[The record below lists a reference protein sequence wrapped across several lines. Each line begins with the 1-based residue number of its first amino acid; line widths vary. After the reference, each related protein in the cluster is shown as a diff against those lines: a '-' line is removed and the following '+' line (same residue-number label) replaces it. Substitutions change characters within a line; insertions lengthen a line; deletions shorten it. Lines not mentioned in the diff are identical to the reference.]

1 MPYVAG
7 RYLPESIT
15 SISRTSQ
22 TAKLRLLVK
31 FGPNDKN
38 ENVFTYGYQDITIG
52 QSMKTR
58 RMTQKSAPQN
68 FYEFSFPPSQI
79 VYDGAGVDISEI
91 PIPLSKPLIDIR
103 ASKNYKAVFEFLVAE
118 PLDGLS
124 KSIEQQLV
132 TLRWMADSAEPVYF
146 ENFDTFLTNG
156 FWYIAEFSI
165 KTSRVNTNGEIVA
178 AQCTVGLIEY
188 QERNVK
194 FAKFPKLKYTN
205 LTTRPGG
212 GGDGGGGG
220 EPNDSETSAGT
231 GTTDDRIGGAA
242 PAGGTGQSQVAV
254 TSGKKYYRFTR
265 TTAPTT
271 GDLYGSLWKKEGNSY
286 VYYSN
291 SPRFPTLLAGAAG
304 SKFVATVQATQT
316 EGFVG
321 NLKGTAKN
329 NYLQTLTEAYNRSLS
344 RYNPY
349 KGS

>member
-22 TAKLRLLVK
+22 TARLRLLVR
-31 FGPNDKN
+31 FGPNAEN

-58 RMTQKSAPQN
+58 RMTQKASPQN
-68 FYEFSFPPSQI
+68 FFEFSFPPSQI

-103 ASKNYKAVFEFLVAE
+103 ASKNYKAVFEFLVAA
-118 PLDGLS
+118 PLDGLTT
-124 KSIEQQLV
+124 SIEQQLV

-156 FWYIAEFSI
+156 FWYIAEFSV

-178 AQCTVGLIEY
+178 AQCTIGLMEY
-188 QERNVK
+188 QDRNTK
-194 FAKFPKLKYTN
+194 FSKFPKLKYTN

-212 GGDGGGGG
+212 GGGGGG
-220 EPNDSETSAGT
+220 EDEPNGSEVSAGT
-231 GTTDDRIGGAA
+231 ATGDNVVGGAA
-242 PAGGTGQSQVAV
+242 AAGGTGQSQVTV
-254 TSGKKYYRFTR
+254 TQGKKYYRFTR
-265 TTAPTT
+265 TTAPTNNEV
-271 GDLYGSLWKKEGNSY
+271 YGALWKQEGTTW

-291 SPRFPTLLAGAAG
+291 SPIFPTQVGAR
-304 SKFVATVQATQT
+304 VARGFIAQVRATRT

-321 NLKGTAKN
+321 NLKGLART
-329 NYLQTLTEAYNRSLS
+329 NYLQTLTAAYNRSIS
-344 RYNPY
+344 AYNPY

>member
-22 TAKLRLLVK
+22 TARLRLLVR
-31 FGPNDKN
+31 FGPNELN

-178 AQCTVGLIEY
+178 AQCTIGLIEY

-212 GGDGGGGG
+212 GGGGGG
-220 EPNDSETSAGT
+220 EDEPNDSQTSAGT
-231 GTTDDRIGGAA
+231 VTTDDQVGGAGA
-242 PAGGTGQSQVAV
+242 AGGTGQSQVTV
-254 TSGKKYYRFTR
+254 TSGKKYFRFTR
-265 TTAPTT
+265 TTAPTNNEV
-271 GDLYGSLWKKEGNSY
+271 YGSLWKKEGTTW

-291 SPRFPTLLAGAAG
+291 SPIFPTPVGAR
-304 SKFVATVQATQT
+304 VARGFIAKTQATRT

-321 NLKGTAKN
+321 NLKGEAKD
-329 NYLQTLTEAYNRSLS
+329 NYLKTLTAAYNRSIS
-344 RYNPY
+344 AYNPY